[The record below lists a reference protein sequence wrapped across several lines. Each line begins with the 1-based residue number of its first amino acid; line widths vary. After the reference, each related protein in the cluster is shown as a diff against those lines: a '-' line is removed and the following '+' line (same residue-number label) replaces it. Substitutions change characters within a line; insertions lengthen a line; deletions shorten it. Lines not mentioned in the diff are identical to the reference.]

1 MPGGAADTQSW
12 LSALL
17 LELARAG
24 IDPSAWLL
32 GAARL
37 APSVLLIP
45 AFGLRALPAPAR
57 LVFAFALA
65 ASVLPAFEPLT
76 QLERPWLW
84 AMGAE
89 LAQGLPVAVGAAS
102 TLWAA
107 SMAGSLIDQLGSGGA
122 ASEEALGPFGI
133 LLSLASAAAF
143 FELGGAERVTLALC
157 SPAPLTHAG
166 IGEVARGLIAGID
179 VAVLLLAPVLV
190 LLIFLELFQGL
201 LTRATQGALW
211 GSVAPALRSLVLLA
225 ALALVLDRLLSA
237 WQLWSI
243 SP

>member
-1 MPGGAADTQSW
+1 MPGGAADAQSW

-17 LELARAG
+17 VELAHAG

-65 ASVLPAFEPLT
+65 ASVLPAFEPLAR
-76 QLERPWLW
+76 LERPWLW
-84 AMGAE
+84 AVAVEVG
-89 LAQGLPVAVGAAS
+89 QGLPVAVGAAS

-107 SMAGSLIDQLGSGGA
+107 SMAGNLIDQLGSAGA
-122 ASEEALGPFGI
+122 ASEEAAGPFGI

-143 FELGGAERVTLALC
+143 FELGGAERVTSALC
-157 SPAPLTHAG
+157 SSDPLTPAG
-166 IGEVARGLIAGID
+166 IREVVRGLIAGID
-179 VAVLLLAPVLV
+179 VGVLLLAPVLV

-201 LTRATQGALW
+201 LARATGGLSWAA
-211 GSVAPALRSLVLLA
+211 VTPALRSLVLLA
-225 ALALVLDRLLSA
+225 ALALVLDRLLAA

-243 SP
+243 SH